1 MTEWLALTCCN
12 LLAARCPLSS
22 LARTDQ
28 PRPNPHIHVQSLAHL
43 LNPLPPFFVPT
54 THRQLN
60 ERKEIQRIFNCR
72 DGQLCPPCSCAFPDR
87 RILITTFLTMIHQAR
102 TDKKVSTDKNWGC
115 LLVFRGFWGKK
126 NWVFW
131 VQRMIED
138 EGRWELQRKDWR
150 MISSGGF
157 IGFSGFGEDRQIIA
171 TSNKT
176 GDSNE
181 RTIQTKGYG
190 RGRISAVGSST

>member
-1 MTEWLALTCCN
+1 M
-12 LLAARCPLSS
+12 
-22 LARTDQ
+22 
-28 PRPNPHIHVQSLAHL
+28 
-43 LNPLPPFFVPT
+43 
-54 THRQLN
+54 
-60 ERKEIQRIFNCR
+60 
-72 DGQLCPPCSCAFPDR
+72 PPCSCAFPDR

-138 EGRWELQRKDWR
+138 EGRWDLQRKDWR

-176 GDSNE
+176 GDFE
-181 RTIQTKGYG
+181 RADNPDQRLRTRKNLSSGELDIINLIPPLPRWTIPSIPTLPAIPGQTCPP
-190 RGRISAVGSST
+190 RLSR